1 MKSSTDYTICFPFV
15 GDSIGG
21 SVISTIIVVEELKN
35 IEELSLRVI
44 LHQEGPLAEWL
55 RKRGIDY
62 QVKSDLPY
70 YSGSESK
77 LIKLVKLYAIRRS
90 IGKFVRNSG
99 IDIVHTN
106 DARIHITWSV
116 GVYRARCRHIW
127 HQRTR
132 WSKSLLGKLLLTRA
146 ETVVAISR
154 YVKSGL
160 LQETGVDP
168 IVIPNPVRIRLVS
181 VNRVTAKQKRLLL
194 TKEDAKHTWIVG
206 YVGSYKE
213 QKRPLDFIN
222 IAASFCLDE
231 APKIRW
237 IMIGKDE
244 DYSRQEIEEI
254 ARQKNVV
261 SKLSVFPFQ
270 ENIEEWYNAIDIL
283 IAPSEG
289 EAFGRNIIEAMNS
302 KVIVIAAKSG
312 GHKELINDGANGF
325 LVDVGNILEYKS
337 VIKRLTEGKIPHDK
351 IRQNAS
357 TSLVQLYEVE
367 SVVNQLL
374 TIYNK

>member
-1 MKSSTDYTICFPFV
+1 VKSSTDYTICFPFV

-194 TKEDAKHTWIVG
+194 TKEDAKHT
-206 YVGSYKE
+206 
-213 QKRPLDFIN
+213 
-222 IAASFCLDE
+222 
-231 APKIRW
+231 
-237 IMIGKDE
+237 
-244 DYSRQEIEEI
+244 
-254 ARQKNVV
+254 
-261 SKLSVFPFQ
+261 
-270 ENIEEWYNAIDIL
+270 
-283 IAPSEG
+283 
-289 EAFGRNIIEAMNS
+289 
-302 KVIVIAAKSG
+302 
-312 GHKELINDGANGF
+312 
-325 LVDVGNILEYKS
+325 
-337 VIKRLTEGKIPHDK
+337 
-351 IRQNAS
+351 
-357 TSLVQLYEVE
+357 
-367 SVVNQLL
+367 
-374 TIYNK
+374 